1 MAISGPPCLARSA
14 KSAECAGMSDLVL
27 HNYYRSST
35 SYRVRIALEMKGLT
49 YQYVPH
55 HLRHGE
61 HLEPA
66 YLAVNPQGLVPALI
80 LGDGTLLTQSLA
92 IIEFL
97 DETRAEPPLLP
108 QDALG
113 RARVRMLAQMIACD
127 IHPVNNLRVLT
138 SLRTLFG
145 AGDADVANW
154 FRHWVNEGFQPLEK
168 ILASSSETG
177 TFCHGDTPGLADIC
191 LVAQVASN
199 ARFGVDLTPYPT
211 ITRVHAACMAVP
223 AFQKA
228 APENQI
234 DAE

>member
-1 MAISGPPCLARSA
+1 
-14 KSAECAGMSDLVL
+14 MSDLIL

-66 YLAVNPQGLVPALI
+66 YLSVNPQGLVPALI

-97 DETRAEPPLLP
+97 DETSPEPPLLP
-108 QDALG
+108 QDAPG

-145 AGDADVANW
+145 AGDEDVANW

-168 ILASSSETG
+168 ILTSSAETG
-177 TFCHGDTPGLADIC
+177 TFCHGETPGLADIC
-191 LVAQVASN
+191 LVAQVTSN

-211 ITRVHAACMAVP
+211 IARIHAACMALP

-228 APENQI
+228 APQNQI

>member
-1 MAISGPPCLARSA
+1 
-14 KSAECAGMSDLVL
+14 MSDLVL

-35 SYRVRIALEMKGLT
+35 SYRVRIALEMKGLP

-55 HLRHGE
+55 HLRHGG

-97 DETRAEPPLLP
+97 DETRPEPPLLP

-199 ARFGVDLTPYPT
+199 ARFGVDLMPYPT

-223 AFQKA
+223 AFRKA

>member
-1 MAISGPPCLARSA
+1 
-14 KSAECAGMSDLVL
+14 MSDIVL
-27 HNYYRSST
+27 HNYFRSST
-35 SYRVRIALEMKGLT
+35 SHRVRIALEMKGVG
-49 YQYVPH
+49 YDYIPH

-61 HLEPA
+61 HLEAA

-80 LGDGTLLTQSLA
+80 WSDGMLLTQSLA

-97 DETRAEPPLLP
+97 DETIPEPPLLP
-108 QDALG
+108 KDPPS

-145 AGDADVANW
+145 AGDQDVANW
-154 FRHWVNEGFQPLEK
+154 FRHWVNEGFGPLEK
-168 ILASSSETG
+168 LLTASPETG
-177 TFCHGDTPGLADIC
+177 AFCHGEAAGLADIC
-191 LVAQVASN
+191 LAAQVTSN
-199 ARFGVDLTPYPT
+199 ARFGVDMTPYPT
-211 ITRVHAACMAVP
+211 IARINAACMALP

-228 APENQI
+228 APQNQI

>member
-1 MAISGPPCLARSA
+1 
-14 KSAECAGMSDLVL
+14 MSDIVL
-27 HNYYRSST
+27 HNYFRSST
-35 SYRVRIALEMKGLT
+35 SHRVRIALEMKGVG
-49 YQYVPH
+49 YDYIPH

-61 HLEPA
+61 HLEAA

-80 LGDGTLLTQSLA
+80 WSDGMLLTQSLA

-97 DETRAEPPLLP
+97 DETIPEPPLLP
-108 QDALG
+108 KDPPS

-145 AGDADVANW
+145 AGDQDVANW
-154 FRHWVNEGFQPLEK
+154 FRHWVNEGFGPLEK
-168 ILASSSETG
+168 LLTASPETG
-177 TFCHGDTPGLADIC
+177 TFCHGEAAGLADIC
-191 LVAQVASN
+191 LAAQVTSN
-199 ARFGVDLTPYPT
+199 ARFGVDMTPYPT
-211 ITRVHAACMAVP
+211 IARISAACMTLP

-228 APENQI
+228 APQNQI

>member
-1 MAISGPPCLARSA
+1 
-14 KSAECAGMSDLVL
+14 MSDLVL

-35 SYRVRIALEMKGLT
+35 SYRVRIALEIKGLG

-66 YLAVNPQGLVPALI
+66 YLSVNPQGLVPALV
-80 LGDGTLLTQSLA
+80 LDDGTLLTQSLA

-97 DETRAEPPLLP
+97 DETRPEPPLLP

-145 AGDADVANW
+145 AGDEDVVNW
-154 FRHWVNEGFQPLEK
+154 FRHWVNEGFQPLEQM
-168 ILASSSETG
+168 LASSPETG
-177 TFCHGDTPGLADIC
+177 AFCHGETPGLADIC
-191 LVAQVASN
+191 LVAQVTSN
-199 ARFGVDLTPYPT
+199 ARFGVDMTPYPT
-211 ITRVHAACMAVP
+211 ITRIHAACMALP

>member
-1 MAISGPPCLARSA
+1 
-14 KSAECAGMSDLVL
+14 
-27 HNYYRSST
+27 
-35 SYRVRIALEMKGLT
+35 
-49 YQYVPH
+49 
-55 HLRHGE
+55 
-61 HLEPA
+61 
-66 YLAVNPQGLVPALI
+66 
-80 LGDGTLLTQSLA
+80 
-92 IIEFL
+92 
-97 DETRAEPPLLP
+97 
-108 QDALG
+108 DALG

-199 ARFGVDLTPYPT
+199 ARFGVDLMPYPT

-223 AFQKA
+223 AFRKA

>member
-1 MAISGPPCLARSA
+1 
-14 KSAECAGMSDLVL
+14 MSDIVL

-35 SYRVRIALEMKGLT
+35 SYRVRIALEMKGMS
-49 YQYVPH
+49 YDYVPH

-66 YLAVNPQGLVPALI
+66 YLAVNPQGLVPALV
-80 LGDGTLLTQSLA
+80 LDDGTVLTQSLA
-92 IIEFL
+92 IIEYL
-97 DETRAEPPLLP
+97 DEIQPTPPLLP
-108 QDALG
+108 GDALG

-145 AGDADVANW
+145 AGDQDITNW

-168 ILASSSETG
+168 ILASSPQTG
-177 TFCHGDTPGLADIC
+177 TFCHGETPGLADIC
-191 LVAQVASN
+191 LAAQITSN

-211 ITRVHAACMAVP
+211 ITRINAACMALP

-228 APENQI
+228 APQNQI

>member
-1 MAISGPPCLARSA
+1 MGEI
-14 KSAECAGMSDLVL
+14 VL

-35 SYRVRIALEMKGLT
+35 SYRVRIALEMKGLG
-49 YQYVPH
+49 YRYVPH

-66 YLAVNPQGLVPALI
+66 YLSVNPQGLVPALVWS
-80 LGDGTLLTQSLA
+80 DGTLLLQSLA

-97 DETRAEPPLLP
+97 DEVAPEPPLLP
-108 QDALG
+108 RDAAG

-138 SLRTLFG
+138 SLRAVFN
-145 AGDADVANW
+145 AGDQDVVNW

-168 ILASSSETG
+168 ILASSSQTG
-177 TFCHGDTPGLADIC
+177 TFCHGDSPGLADIC
-191 LVAQVASN
+191 LAAQVVNN
-199 ARFGVDLTPYPT
+199 ARFHVDMEPYPT
-211 ITRVHAACMAVP
+211 IARIHAACMALP
-223 AFQKA
+223 AFEKA
-228 APENQI
+228 APRNQI

>member
-1 MAISGPPCLARSA
+1 MSGI
-14 KSAECAGMSDLVL
+14 VL

-35 SYRVRIALEMKGLT
+35 SYRVRIALEMKGLS
-49 YQYVPH
+49 YDYVPH
-55 HLRHGE
+55 HLRHGD
-61 HLEPA
+61 HLEPS
-66 YLAVNPQGLVPALI
+66 YLAVNPQGLVPALV
-80 LGDGTLLTQSLA
+80 LDGGTLLTQSLA
-92 IIEFL
+92 IIEYL
-97 DETRAEPPLLP
+97 DEIQPTPPLLP
-108 QDALG
+108 RDALG

-145 AGDADVANW
+145 AGDQDITNW

-177 TFCHGDTPGLADIC
+177 IFCHGEAPGLADIC
-191 LVAQVASN
+191 LTAQITSN

-211 ITRVHAACMAVP
+211 ISRIHAACMALP
-223 AFQKA
+223 AFRKA

>member
-1 MAISGPPCLARSA
+1 
-14 KSAECAGMSDLVL
+14 MSDLIL

-55 HLRHGE
+55 HLRHSE

-66 YLAVNPQGLVPALI
+66 YLSVNPQGLVPALI

-97 DETRAEPPLLP
+97 DETRPEPPLLP
-108 QDALG
+108 QDAPG

-145 AGDADVANW
+145 AGDEDVANW

-168 ILASSSETG
+168 ILTSSAETG
-177 TFCHGDTPGLADIC
+177 TFCHGETPGLADIC
-191 LVAQVASN
+191 LVAQVTSN

-211 ITRVHAACMAVP
+211 IARIHAACMALP

-228 APENQI
+228 APQNQI

>member
-1 MAISGPPCLARSA
+1 
-14 KSAECAGMSDLVL
+14 MSDVIL

-35 SYRVRIALEMKGLT
+35 SYRVRIALEMKGIE
-49 YQYVPH
+49 YRYVPH

-80 LGDGTLLTQSLA
+80 WSDGTLITQSLA
-92 IIEFL
+92 IMEFL
-97 DETRAEPPLLP
+97 DEIRPEPPLLP
-108 QDALG
+108 ADAAG

-138 SLRTLFG
+138 SLRSVFG
-145 AGDADVANW
+145 AGDEDVVNW

-168 ILASSSETG
+168 ILATSPQTG
-177 TFCHGDTPGLADIC
+177 TFCHGETPGLADIC
-191 LVAQVASN
+191 LVAQVTNN
-199 ARFGVDLTPYPT
+199 ARFGVDMAPYPV
-211 ITRVHAACMAVP
+211 ISRINAACMALP

-228 APENQI
+228 APQNQP

>member
-1 MAISGPPCLARSA
+1 
-14 KSAECAGMSDLVL
+14 MSNIVL

-35 SYRVRIALEMKGLT
+35 SYRVRIALEMKGLS
-49 YQYVPH
+49 YDYVPH

-61 HLEPA
+61 HLEAA
-66 YLAVNPQGLVPALI
+66 YLAVNPQGLVPALV
-80 LGDGTLLTQSLA
+80 LDDGTLLTQSLA
-92 IIEFL
+92 IIEYL
-97 DETRAEPPLLP
+97 DEIQPAPPLLP
-108 QDALG
+108 GDPLG

-145 AGDADVANW
+145 AGDQDITNW

-168 ILASSSETG
+168 ILASSAETG
-177 TFCHGDTPGLADIC
+177 TFCHGEAPGLADIC
-191 LVAQVASN
+191 LAAQVTSN

-211 ITRVHAACMAVP
+211 IARINAACMALP

-228 APENQI
+228 APEKQI

>member
-1 MAISGPPCLARSA
+1 
-14 KSAECAGMSDLVL
+14 MSELVL

-35 SYRVRIALEMKGLT
+35 SYRARIALEMKGLR
-49 YQYVPH
+49 YDYVPH

-66 YLAVNPQGLVPALI
+66 YLAVNPQGLVPALV
-80 LGDGTLLTQSLA
+80 LDDGTLLTQSLA
-92 IIEFL
+92 IIEYL
-97 DETRAEPPLLP
+97 DEIHPEPPLLP
-108 QDALG
+108 KDPLG

-145 AGDADVANW
+145 AGDQDITNW

-168 ILASSSETG
+168 ILASSPQTG
-177 TFCHGDTPGLADIC
+177 TFCHGETPGLADIC
-191 LVAQVASN
+191 LAAQITSN
-199 ARFGVDLTPYPT
+199 ARFGVDLAPYPT
-211 ITRVHAACMAVP
+211 ITRINAACMALP

-228 APENQI
+228 APQNQI

>member
-1 MAISGPPCLARSA
+1 
-14 KSAECAGMSDLVL
+14 MSDIVL

-35 SYRVRIALEMKGLT
+35 SYRVRIALEMKGLS
-49 YQYVPH
+49 YDYVPH

-66 YLAVNPQGLVPALI
+66 YLAVNPQGLVPALV
-80 LGDGTLLTQSLA
+80 LDDGTLLTQSLA
-92 IIEFL
+92 IIEYL
-97 DETRAEPPLLP
+97 DEVQPTPPLLP
-108 QDALG
+108 KDSLG

-145 AGDADVANW
+145 AGDQDITNW

-168 ILASSSETG
+168 ILASSPQTG
-177 TFCHGDTPGLADIC
+177 TFCHGEAPGLSDIC
-191 LVAQVASN
+191 LAAQIASN

-211 ITRVHAACMAVP
+211 IARINGACMALP

-228 APENQI
+228 APQNQI

>member
-1 MAISGPPCLARSA
+1 
-14 KSAECAGMSDLVL
+14 MSELVL

-35 SYRVRIALEMKGLT
+35 SYRVRIALEMKGLS
-49 YQYVPH
+49 YDYVPH

-97 DETRAEPPLLP
+97 DETSPEPPLLP
-108 QDALG
+108 KDPAG

-145 AGDADVANW
+145 AGDEDITNW
-154 FRHWVNEGFQPLEK
+154 FRHWVNEGFQPLEQ
-168 ILASSSETG
+168 ILASSPETG
-177 TFCHGDTPGLADIC
+177 AFCHGDAPGLADIC
-191 LVAQVASN
+191 LAAQIASN

-211 ITRVHAACMAVP
+211 IARINAACLALP

-228 APENQI
+228 APQNQL

>member
-1 MAISGPPCLARSA
+1 
-14 KSAECAGMSDLVL
+14 MSDLIL

-49 YQYVPH
+49 YEYVPH

-61 HLEPA
+61 HLEPT
-66 YLAVNPQGLVPALI
+66 YLSVNPQGLVPALI
-80 LGDGTLLTQSLA
+80 LEGGTLLTQSLA
-92 IIEFL
+92 IIEYL
-97 DETRAEPPLLP
+97 DETSPEPPLLP
-108 QDALG
+108 KDAPS

-145 AGDADVANW
+145 AGDQDITNW

-168 ILASSSETG
+168 ILASSPQTG
-177 TFCHGDTPGLADIC
+177 TFCHGEAPGLTDIC
-191 LVAQVASN
+191 LAAQIASN

-211 ITRVHAACMAVP
+211 ITRINAACMALS

-228 APENQI
+228 APQNQI

>member
-1 MAISGPPCLARSA
+1 
-14 KSAECAGMSDLVL
+14 MSDIVL

-35 SYRVRIALEMKGLT
+35 SYRVRIALEMKGLS
-49 YQYVPH
+49 YDYVPH

-66 YLAVNPQGLVPALI
+66 YLAVNPQGLVPALV
-80 LGDGTLLTQSLA
+80 LDDGTLLTQSLA
-92 IIEFL
+92 IIEYF
-97 DETRAEPPLLP
+97 DETTPEPPLLP
-108 QDALG
+108 KDAPG

-145 AGDADVANW
+145 AGDQDVVNW

-168 ILASSSETG
+168 ILASSPETK

-191 LVAQVASN
+191 LVAQVTSN
-199 ARFGVDLTPYPT
+199 ARFGVDMTPYPT
-211 ITRVHAACMAVP
+211 ISRINVACMALP